1 MSDQPPTPAPPSFGD
16 RLALAF
22 IKFVRALV
30 RIVLILLLAVLLGAG
45 VYYGAP
51 ALYRRYVQP
60 VETNLA
66 RLNDAQSRQEQ
77 ANQQINQRLDELG
90 QRLQDLELQND
101 SHKQTLDE
109 VQALLDEIERAQKSN
124 EQAGGSLEATA
135 IARQEEMEA
144 TLAAMRA
151 NLEQVQSEVAAI
163 NQAMG
168 QTSLQVQEL
177 VHSAE
182 AGASPLQELR
192 NELQLVKAMELLT
205 RSRVYLVEDNLGLAQ
220 QDVSA
225 ARLLLAKMGGDVPS
239 YQVKPLAAIIG
250 RLDAALSNLPSRP
263 ILAAEDLEV
272 AWQLL
277 RDGLPGEATPEPTPT
292 VGTGTPAAL
301 SVTETPTPT
310 PTPIP

>member
-1 MSDQPPTPAPPSFGD
+1 MSDQVPTPAPPSFGD

-30 RIVLILLLAVLLGAG
+30 RILLILSLAVLLGAG
-45 VYYGAP
+45 IYYGVP

-60 VETNLA
+60 VENNLS

-77 ANQQINQRLDELG
+77 SNQQVKQRLDELG
-90 QRLQDLELQND
+90 QRVEGLELQND
-101 SHKQTLDE
+101 SHKQTLNE
-109 VQALLDEIERAQKSN
+109 VQARLDEMESAQ
-124 EQAGGSLEATA
+124 QAGGGAQATA
-135 IARQEEMEA
+135 IAQQADLEA
-144 TLAAMRA
+144 TLAAMGA
-151 NLEQVQSEVAAI
+151 NLEQLQSEIAAV

-177 VHSAE
+177 VDSAE
-182 AGASPLQELR
+182 VGKDPLQALH

-205 RSRVYLVEDNLGLAQ
+205 RSRVYLVEDNLGLAK

-239 YQVKPLAAIIG
+239 YQVKPLAAIIA

-263 ILAAEDLEV
+263 VLAAEDLEV

-277 RDGLPGEATPEPTPT
+277 RDGLPGQATPQPTPT
-292 VGTGTPAAL
+292 AEAETPAAS
-301 SVTETPTPT
+301 SVIETPTPT

>member
-1 MSDQPPTPAPPSFGD
+1 MSDQVPTPAPPSFGD

-30 RIVLILLLAVLLGAG
+30 RILLILSLAVLLGAG
-45 VYYGAP
+45 IYYGVP

-60 VETNLA
+60 VENNLS

-77 ANQQINQRLDELG
+77 SNQQVKQRLDELG
-90 QRLQDLELQND
+90 QRVEGLELQND
-101 SHKQTLDE
+101 SHKQTLNE
-109 VQALLDEIERAQKSN
+109 VQARLDEMESAQ
-124 EQAGGSLEATA
+124 QAGGGTQATA
-135 IARQEEMEA
+135 IAQQADLEA
-144 TLAAMRA
+144 TLAAMGA
-151 NLEQVQSEVAAI
+151 NLEQLQSEIAAV

-177 VHSAE
+177 VDSAE
-182 AGASPLQELR
+182 VGKDPLQALH

-239 YQVKPLAAIIG
+239 YQVKPLAAIIA

-263 ILAAEDLEV
+263 VLAAEDLEV

-277 RDGLPGEATPEPTPT
+277 RDGLPGQATPQPTPT
-292 VGTGTPAAL
+292 AEAETPAA
-301 SVTETPTPT
+301 STVIETPTPT

>member
-1 MSDQPPTPAPPSFGD
+1 MSDQVPTPAPPSFGD

-22 IKFVRALV
+22 IKFVRALL
-30 RIVLILLLAVLLGAG
+30 RILLILSLAVLLGAG
-45 VYYGAP
+45 IYYGVP

-60 VETNLA
+60 VENNLT

-77 ANQQINQRLDELG
+77 SNQQIKQRLDELG
-90 QRLQDLELQND
+90 QRVEGLELQND
-101 SHKQTLDE
+101 SHKQTLNE
-109 VQALLDEIERAQKSN
+109 VQARLDEMESAQ
-124 EQAGGSLEATA
+124 QAGGGTQATA
-135 IARQEEMEA
+135 IAQQADLEA
-144 TLAAMRA
+144 TLAAMGA
-151 NLEQVQSEVAAI
+151 NLEQLQSEIAAV

-177 VHSAE
+177 VDSAE
-182 AGASPLQELR
+182 VGKDPLQALH

-205 RSRVYLVEDNLGLAQ
+205 RSRVYLVEDNLGLAK

-239 YQVKPLAAIIG
+239 YQVKPLAAIIA

-263 ILAAEDLEV
+263 VLAAEDLEV

-277 RDGLPGEATPEPTPT
+277 RDGLPGQATPQPTPT
-292 VGTGTPAAL
+292 AEAGTPAA
-301 SVTETPTPT
+301 STVIGTPTPT
-310 PTPIP
+310 TTPIP

>member
-1 MSDQPPTPAPPSFGD
+1 MSDQAPTPAPPSFGD

-30 RIVLILLLAVLLGAG
+30 RILLILLLAVLLVAG
-45 VYYGAP
+45 IYYGVP
-51 ALYRRYVQP
+51 ALYRRYVRP

-77 ANQQINQRLDELG
+77 SNQQINQRLDELE
-90 QRLQDLELQND
+90 QRLEGLELQND

-109 VQALLDEIERAQKSN
+109 VQTRMDEMESAQ
-124 EQAGGSLEATA
+124 QAGGGAQATA
-135 IARQEEMEA
+135 IARQDELEA
-144 TLAAMRA
+144 TLAAMGA
-151 NLEQVQSEVAAI
+151 NLEQVQAEIAAVD
-163 NQAMG
+163 QAIG
-168 QTSLQVQEL
+168 RTSLQVQEL
-177 VHSAE
+177 VNSTE
-182 AGASPLQELR
+182 AGESPLQELR

-239 YQVKPLAAIIG
+239 YQVKPLAAIIA
-250 RLDAALSNLPSRP
+250 RLDAALSNLPSKP
-263 ILAAEDLEV
+263 VLAAEDLEV

-277 RDGLPGEATPEPTPT
+277 RDGLPGEATPQPTPT
-292 VGTGTPAAL
+292 IGTGTPAAMG
-301 SVTETPTPT
+301 VTETPTTT
-310 PTPIP
+310 PTPIPIP

>member
-1 MSDQPPTPAPPSFGD
+1 MSDQAPTPAPPSFGD

-30 RIVLILLLAVLLGAG
+30 RILLILLLAVLLVAG
-45 VYYGAP
+45 IYYGVP
-51 ALYRRYVQP
+51 ALYRRYVRP

-77 ANQQINQRLDELG
+77 SNQQINQRLDELE
-90 QRLQDLELQND
+90 QRLEGLELQND

-109 VQALLDEIERAQKSN
+109 VQARMDEMESAQ
-124 EQAGGSLEATA
+124 QAGGGAQATA
-135 IARQEEMEA
+135 IARQDELEA
-144 TLAAMRA
+144 TLAAMGA
-151 NLEQVQSEVAAI
+151 NLEQVQAEIAAVD
-163 NQAMG
+163 QAIG
-168 QTSLQVQEL
+168 RTSLLVQEL
-177 VHSAE
+177 VNSTE
-182 AGASPLQELR
+182 AGESPLQELR

-239 YQVKPLAAIIG
+239 YQVKPLAAIIA
-250 RLDAALSNLPSRP
+250 RLDAALSNLPSKP
-263 ILAAEDLEV
+263 VLAAEDLEV

-277 RDGLPGEATPEPTPT
+277 RDGLPGEATPQPTPT
-292 VGTGTPAAL
+292 IGTGTPAAMG
-301 SVTETPTPT
+301 VTETPTTT
-310 PTPIP
+310 PTPIPIP

>member
-1 MSDQPPTPAPPSFGD
+1 MSDQAPTPAPPSFGD

-30 RIVLILLLAVLLGAG
+30 RILLILLLAVLLVAG
-45 VYYGAP
+45 IYYGVP
-51 ALYRRYVQP
+51 ALYRRYVRP

-77 ANQQINQRLDELG
+77 SNQQINQRLDELE
-90 QRLQDLELQND
+90 QRLEGLELQND

-109 VQALLDEIERAQKSN
+109 VQARMDEMESAQ
-124 EQAGGSLEATA
+124 QAGGGVQATA
-135 IARQEEMEA
+135 IARQNELEA
-144 TLAAMRA
+144 TLAAMGA
-151 NLEQVQSEVAAI
+151 NLEQVQAEIAAVD
-163 NQAMG
+163 QAIG
-168 QTSLQVQEL
+168 RTSLQVQEL
-177 VHSAE
+177 VNSTE
-182 AGASPLQELR
+182 AGESPLQELR

-239 YQVKPLAAIIG
+239 YQVKPLAAIIA
-250 RLDAALSNLPSRP
+250 RLDAALSNLPSKP
-263 ILAAEDLEV
+263 VLAAEDLEV

-277 RDGLPGEATPEPTPT
+277 RDGLPGEATPQPTPT
-292 VGTGTPAAL
+292 IGTGTPAAMG
-301 SVTETPTPT
+301 VTETPTTT
-310 PTPIP
+310 PTPIPIP

>member
-1 MSDQPPTPAPPSFGD
+1 MSDQAPTPAPPSFGD

-30 RIVLILLLAVLLGAG
+30 RILLILLLAVLLVAG
-45 VYYGAP
+45 IYYGVP
-51 ALYRRYVQP
+51 ALYRRYMRP

-77 ANQQINQRLDELG
+77 SNQQINQRLDELE
-90 QRLQDLELQND
+90 QRLEGLELQND

-109 VQALLDEIERAQKSN
+109 VQARMDEMESAQ
-124 EQAGGSLEATA
+124 QAGGGAQATA
-135 IARQEEMEA
+135 IARQDELEA
-144 TLAAMRA
+144 TLAAMGA
-151 NLEQVQSEVAAI
+151 NLEQVQAEIAAVD
-163 NQAMG
+163 QAIG
-168 QTSLQVQEL
+168 RTSLQVQEL
-177 VHSAE
+177 VNSTE
-182 AGASPLQELR
+182 AGESPLQELR

-239 YQVKPLAAIIG
+239 YQVKPLAAIIA
-250 RLDAALSNLPSRP
+250 RLDAALSNLPSKP
-263 ILAAEDLEV
+263 VLAAEDLEV

-277 RDGLPGEATPEPTPT
+277 RDGLPGEATPQPTPT
-292 VGTGTPAAL
+292 IGTGTPAAMG
-301 SVTETPTPT
+301 VTETPTTT
-310 PTPIP
+310 PTPIPIP

>member
-1 MSDQPPTPAPPSFGD
+1 MSDQAPTPAPPSFGD

-109 VQALLDEIERAQKSN
+109 VQARLDEMERAQKSD
-124 EQAGGSLEATA
+124 EQAGGSLQATE
-135 IARQEEMEA
+135 IARQEEVEA
-144 TLAAMRA
+144 TLVAMGA

-163 NQAMG
+163 NEAMG

-182 AGASPLQELR
+182 AGESPLQELR

-239 YQVKPLAAIIG
+239 YQVKPLAAIIA
-250 RLDAALSNLPSRP
+250 RLDAALGNLPSRP

-277 RDGLPGEATPEPTPT
+277 RDGLPGEATPQPTPT
-292 VGTGTPAAL
+292 TGTVTPAAL

>member
-1 MSDQPPTPAPPSFGD
+1 MSDQAPTPAPPSFGD

-30 RIVLILLLAVLLGAG
+30 RILLILLLAVLVG
-45 VYYGAP
+45 VGIYYGVP

-77 ANQQINQRLDELG
+77 ANQQINRRLDELG
-90 QRLQDLELQND
+90 QRLEDLELQSD
-101 SHKQTLDE
+101 THKQVLDE
-109 VQALLDEIERAQKSN
+109 VQAHLDEMESAQ
-124 EQAGGSLEATA
+124 QAGGGAQATA
-135 IARQEEMEA
+135 IAQQEDVEA
-144 TLAAMRA
+144 TLEALGA
-151 NLEQVQSEVAAI
+151 NLEQLQAEIAAI

-177 VHSAE
+177 VDSAE
-182 AGASPLQELR
+182 AGQSPLQELS

-239 YQVKPLAAIIG
+239 YQVKPLAAIIA

-277 RDGLPGEATPEPTPT
+277 QDGLPGEATPQPTPT
-292 VGTGTPAAL
+292 TGTGTPAAL
-301 SVTETPTPT
+301 TVTETPTPT

>member
-1 MSDQPPTPAPPSFGD
+1 MSDQVPTPAPPSFGD

-30 RIVLILLLAVLLGAG
+30 RILLILLLALLLGAG
-45 VYYGAP
+45 IYYGVP

-77 ANQQINQRLDELG
+77 SNQQINQRLDELE
-90 QRLQDLELQND
+90 QRLEGLELQND

-109 VQALLDEIERAQKSN
+109 VQARLDEMESAQ
-124 EQAGGSLEATA
+124 QAGGGAQATA
-135 IARQEEMEA
+135 IARQEGVEA
-144 TLAAMRA
+144 TLVAMGA
-151 NLEQVQSEVAAI
+151 NLEQVQSEIAAI
-163 NQAMG
+163 NQAIG
-168 QTSLQVQEL
+168 QTSLQVQKL
-177 VHSAE
+177 VDSAE
-182 AGASPLQELR
+182 AGESPLQELS

-220 QDVSA
+220 QDVTA

-239 YQVKPLAAIIG
+239 YQVKPLAAIIT

-277 RDGLPGEATPEPTPT
+277 RDGLPGEATPQPTPT
-292 VGTGTPAAL
+292 TGTGTPAAL
-301 SVTETPTPT
+301 SVSETPTPT

>member
-1 MSDQPPTPAPPSFGD
+1 MSDQAPTPAPPSFGD

-30 RIVLILLLAVLLGAG
+30 RILLILLLAVLLVAG
-45 VYYGAP
+45 IYYGVP
-51 ALYRRYVQP
+51 ALYRRYVRP

-77 ANQQINQRLDELG
+77 SNQQINQRLDELER
-90 QRLQDLELQND
+90 RLEGLELQND

-109 VQALLDEIERAQKSN
+109 VQARMDEMESAQ
-124 EQAGGSLEATA
+124 QAGGGAQATA
-135 IARQEEMEA
+135 IARQDELEA
-144 TLAAMRA
+144 TLAAMGA
-151 NLEQVQSEVAAI
+151 NLEQVQAEIAAVD
-163 NQAMG
+163 QAIG
-168 QTSLQVQEL
+168 RTSLLVQEL
-177 VHSAE
+177 VNSTE
-182 AGASPLQELR
+182 AGESPLQELR

-239 YQVKPLAAIIG
+239 YQVKPLAAIIA
-250 RLDAALSNLPSRP
+250 RLDAALSNLPSKP
-263 ILAAEDLEV
+263 VLAAEDLEV

-277 RDGLPGEATPEPTPT
+277 RDGLPGEATPQPTPT
-292 VGTGTPAAL
+292 IGTGTPAAMG
-301 SVTETPTPT
+301 VTETPTTT
-310 PTPIP
+310 PTPIPIP